1 MSNKLR
7 DRIESQKLRDT
18 NSLET
23 QRLKREMGSSLWGEI
38 LNYISV
44 EGNALNEEMG
54 QDVITVGKPNSSG
67 GLVLIA
73 NLEDGVRRSNVRLEV
88 ELGRLTWKNENGL
101 GDTRELAIG
110 LDGKMAFHS
119 GMISSTPDSIAR
131 QILEN
136 LLD

>member
-1 MSNKLR
+1 MANKLR
-7 DRIESQKLRDT
+7 DRMESQKLRET
-18 NSLET
+18 KFIET
-23 QRLKREMGSSLWGEI
+23 QKLKREVGPTLWEEI
-38 LNYISV
+38 LNRISI
-44 EGNALNEEMG
+44 EGTALNEEMG
-54 QDVITVGKPNSSG
+54 QDVITVGKPNFSG
-67 GLVLIA
+67 ELVLIA
-73 NLEDGVRRSNVRLEV
+73 NMEDGVRRSNIRLEV

-101 GDTRELAIG
+101 GDRRELAIG